1 MLLASVGF
9 QILEQHERNAG
20 FAPFAGEFRRDVS
33 IPAGATAGS
42 AEHDIQIAIAVDVSG
57 VHCEPSTGR
66 AFGERGGIEVQITM
80 VFERPQVTGGANGFR
95 GHFALG
101 DPFRAEESFREFG
114 I

>member
-42 AEHDIQIAIAVDVSG
+42 AEHDIQIAIAVDVSASI
-57 VHCEPSTGR
+57 VSH
-66 AFGERGGIEVQITM
+66 
-80 VFERPQVTGGANGFR
+80 RPAVLSANVEASKCRSPWFSR
-95 GHFALG
+95 GH
-101 DPFRAEESFREFG
+101 R
-114 I
+114 